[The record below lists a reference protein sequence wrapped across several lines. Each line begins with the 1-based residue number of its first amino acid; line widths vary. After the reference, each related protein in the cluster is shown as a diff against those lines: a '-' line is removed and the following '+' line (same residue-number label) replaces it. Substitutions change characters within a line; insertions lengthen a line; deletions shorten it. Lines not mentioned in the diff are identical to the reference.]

1 MTASVP
7 APSSSSLAPMADVGE
22 NLSSPSGVSGGYP
35 AGPPAS
41 SQAFPGDYRSPSQAG
56 YDPTATGSVPS
67 MARTSAS
74 SSSLIGGGKQA
85 DRLRRASGIANGSA
99 GPQPDRRNGLAEIRS
114 R

>member
-35 AGPPAS
+35 QAPAS

-74 SSSLIGGGKQA
+74 SSSLIGGGNKQT
-85 DRLRRASGIANGSA
+85 ASVARQA
-99 GPQPDRRNGLAEIRS
+99 LPTVQPVRSQTRRNGLAEIRS